1 MYHWNHLKENS
12 GDKTMPAKKTV
23 KILGFQGKS
32 IDKIPLPAVFATPL
46 RPDVIKRTVL
56 AIQSSRLQPQGRDP
70 MAGKRTSAESRGTGL
85 GISRVPRV
93 KGGGGRAAFAPSTVG
108 GRQPH
113 PPRSEKKIV
122 KRIPKKEARLALLSA
137 IAATAS
143 KDAIASRGHKIEDI
157 PEVPLIVTDSIGELS
172 KTSELEAVLTNLGVL
187 SDLCRVKAS
196 RKIRAGKGKRRG
208 RKMKQAVGPLIVV
221 AENKGIFDAASNLP
235 GVDVVIVNNLN
246 AEMLAP
252 GTTPG
257 RLTLWAKGALEQ
269 LDKLYLGGKD
279 A

>member
-1 MYHWNHLKENS
+1 
-12 GDKTMPAKKTV
+12 MPTKKTAR
-23 KILGFQGKS
+23 IFNLQGKPTR
-32 IDKIPLPAVFATPL
+32 KTTLPDIFATPL

-70 MAGKRTSAESRGTGL
+70 MAGKKTSAESRGTGL
-85 GISRVPRV
+85 GIARVPRV
-93 KGGGGRAAFAPSTVG
+93 KGGGGRAALAPSTVG

-113 PPRSEKKIV
+113 PPRSEKNIL
-122 KRIPKKEARLALLSA
+122 KRVPKKEARLALLSA

-143 KDAIASRGHKIEDI
+143 EDVVASRGHRIEDV
-157 PEVPLIVTDSIGELS
+157 PEIPLIVTDSIEELTKTGEL
-172 KTSELEAVLTNLGVL
+172 KAALTNLGVL
-187 SDLCRVKAS
+187 SDLYRVKDS

-221 AENKGIFDAASNLP
+221 AENRGIFNAAGNIP
-235 GVDVVIVNNLN
+235 GVTITAVNNLN

-252 GTTPG
+252 GTHPG
-257 RLTLWAKGALEQ
+257 RLTLWTNGAIEQ
-269 LDKLYLGGKD
+269 LDKLHGGGKE

>member
-1 MYHWNHLKENS
+1 
-12 GDKTMPAKKTV
+12 MPAKKTV
-23 KILGFQGKS
+23 KIFDLQGKP
-32 IDKIPLPAVFATPL
+32 IGKATLPAVFATPL
-46 RPDVIKRTVL
+46 RPDVIKRAVL

-85 GISRVPRV
+85 GIARIPRV
-93 KGGGGRAAFAPSTVG
+93 KGGGGRAAFAPGTVG
-108 GRQPH
+108 GRQTH
-113 PPRSEKKIV
+113 PPTSEKKIL

-143 KDAIASRGHKIEDI
+143 KENVASRGHAIGDVPQI
-157 PEVPLIVTDSIGELS
+157 PLIITSSIEELT
-172 KTSELEAVLTNLGVL
+172 KTKEVEEALAHLGVL
-187 SDLCRVKAS
+187 SDIYRVRAS

-235 GVDVVIVNNLN
+235 GVDIVTVNNLN

-252 GTTPG
+252 GTHPG
-257 RLTLWAKGALEQ
+257 RLTLWTNGAIEQ
-269 LDKLYLGGKD
+269 LDKLYGGGKD

>member
-1 MYHWNHLKENS
+1 
-12 GDKTMPAKKTV
+12 MPTKKTA
-23 KILGFQGKS
+23 KIFNLQGKP
-32 IDKIPLPAVFATPL
+32 IGKTTLPAVFETPL
-46 RPDVIKRTVL
+46 RPDIIKRAVL
-56 AIQSSRLQPQGRDP
+56 AMQSSKLQPQSRDP
-70 MAGKRTSAESRGTGL
+70 MAGKKTSAESRGTGL
-85 GISRVPRV
+85 GIARLPRV
-93 KGGGGRAAFAPSTVG
+93 KGGGGRAALAPSTVG

-143 KDAIASRGHKIEDI
+143 KENVSSRGHAIENI
-157 PEVPLIVTDSIGELS
+157 PQLPLIVTGSIEELT
-172 KTSELEAVLTNLGVL
+172 KTNEVEEVLKHLGIL
-187 SDLCRVKAS
+187 ADIYRVKGS

-221 AENKGIFDAASNLP
+221 AENRGIFNAASNLL
-235 GVDVVIVNNLN
+235 GVDVATVNDLN

-252 GTTPG
+252 GTHPG
-257 RLTLWAKGALEQ
+257 RLTLWTNSAIEQ
-269 LDKLYLGGKD
+269 LDKLYGEGKE